1 MSCLAFME
9 EKYSL
14 LLKESSEGEETFDDV
29 SADNFFFEF
38 IEKLSKM
45 PVQIYVL
52 YATDSGQTFLT
63 KNLVLYDELGYFL
76 QADTPYEEIR
86 S

>member
-1 MSCLAFME
+1 LGFYGG
-9 EKYSL
+9 KYSL

-63 KNLVLYDELGYFL
+63 KNLVLYDELGYF
-76 QADTPYEEIR
+76 TG
-86 S
+86 